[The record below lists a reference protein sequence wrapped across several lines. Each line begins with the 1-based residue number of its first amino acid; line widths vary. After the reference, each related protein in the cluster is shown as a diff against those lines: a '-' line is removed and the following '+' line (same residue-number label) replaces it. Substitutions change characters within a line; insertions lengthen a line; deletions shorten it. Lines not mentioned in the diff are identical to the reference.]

1 MNLSEARKGLPE
13 TTYLCDPLE
22 WATARQTAA
31 RMQIQGRINP
41 TVARDGKVLFE
52 LPLRRHKRLTDHTD
66 ESSQQSIAH
75 HSTHIHI
82 FEIIE
87 SLSGLCGVR
96 IWAWFYHS
104 CCCVCVLVS
113 VVLAVLQIPCLSVPF
128 ASVGA

>member
-1 MNLSEARKGLPE
+1 MHLSEARKALPE

-41 TVARDGKVLFE
+41 TVARDGKGPFE

-82 FEIIE
+82 LKLLNLF
-87 SLSGLCGVR
+87 
-96 IWAWFYHS
+96 
-104 CCCVCVLVS
+104 
-113 VVLAVLQIPCLSVPF
+113 
-128 ASVGA
+128 